1 VPRRRTGASARCC
14 SVGPLAGVEGAALVR
29 RSFCFAHVTRASRDR
44 CDATCD
50 KNVRGPMIS
59 CVCPACGKVFRAKE
73 DAVGK
78 EAKCRQCGHFF
89 VAIEGPHTQNSRG
102 VEAKPTSIPNG
113 LTTHAE
119 SDAPVGGNPTERRSR
134 QSRTRPD
141 QVFATSQSFAAQDP
155 PPLPG
160 AAIMS
165 PSAATRRCTTEAAAE
180 PKPRSRRARDHNIGA
195 RGDNLR
201 ARRAA
206 ASQAAFRC

>member
-1 VPRRRTGASARCC
+1 
-14 SVGPLAGVEGAALVR
+14 
-29 RSFCFAHVTRASRDR
+29 
-44 CDATCD
+44 
-50 KNVRGPMIS
+50 MIS
-59 CVCPACGKVFRAKE
+59 CVCPACGKVFRAIE

-89 VAIEGPHTQNSRG
+89 VAIEGPHTQNSRD

-180 PKPRSRRARDHNIGA
+180 PKPRSRRAATITLALAATICVPVALLLLKRPFDA
-195 RGDNLR
+195 KAAPYTLR
-201 ARRAA
+201 QLESDIDGTFISDAA
-206 ASQAAFRC
+206 HECR

>member
-50 KNVRGPMIS
+50 KNVRGPM
-59 CVCPACGKVFRAKE
+59 
-73 DAVGK
+73 K